1 MMSQVVSP
9 VVAAE
14 ASKKT
19 KRVTRSPQ
27 HTFSLKTKPFAIQP
41 FMIAPMLAGETLVK
55 LNLQAR
61 VITDPVLNPIT
72 GWWKEYYFFHVKM
85 SQLPNFEAI
94 KTMLLDPSDTTL
106 EANDTASAFRYHNGQ
121 DIDFLADAYQVIVD
135 KYFRAQSDIGNVSNF
150 TLGQAPAAINMQNWT
165 ESLFAEEELPDLT
178 VDQTPTADISI
189 EQLNALYETWLTMT
203 QASLTNMTYE
213 DYLATFGVN
222 SNADAENRPELIR
235 YFREWSYPTNTV
247 NPSDILDGSDEVV
260 VPAGQPTSAV
270 SWAINGSAD
279 KKRFAD
285 EPGFIVG
292 VTVTRP
298 KVYFENQL
306 QTAVSMLTR
315 ARYWMPMTDMN
326 NPMMSIRKYA
336 QATGPLSGEF
346 TTRDYTVDVR
356 DLFVYGDQFV
366 NHAPTQSADFPA
378 VALPKSDALAS
389 VKSKY
394 PVEADVDALF
404 VDPTTFHNVRE
415 DGIVSLTI
423 LGHQVDNT

>member
-1 MMSQVVSP
+1 MTQLISP
-9 VVAAE
+9 VVATE
-14 ASKKT
+14 NSKKV
-19 KRVTRSPQ
+19 KRVPRTPQ
-27 HTFSLKTKPFAIQP
+27 HTFTLRTKPFAIQP
-41 FMIAPMLAGETLVK
+41 FMIAPMLAGETLTS

-61 VITDPVLNPIT
+61 VITDPILNPIT

-85 SQLPNFEAI
+85 SQLSNFEATE
-94 KTMLLDPSDTTL
+94 TMLLTPNDVTL
-106 EANDTASAFRYHNGQ
+106 ETDDASSSWRYHNGK
-121 DIDFLADAYQVIVD
+121 DIDWVKLCYDVIVD
-135 KYFRAQSDIGNVSNF
+135 KYFRAEADKGNVTAF
-150 TLGQAPAAINMQNWT
+150 TAGQAPAAINMT
-165 ESLFAEEELPDLT
+165 TGLESLFAEEELPDLT
-178 VDQTPTADISI
+178 IDQTPTADISI
-189 EQLNALYETWLTMT
+189 EQLDALYNAWLMMS

-213 DYLATFGVN
+213 DYLGTFGIN

-235 YFREWSYPTNTV
+235 YFRQWSYPTNTV
-247 NPSDILDGSDEVV
+247 NPADILDGSDEVI

-298 KVYFENQL
+298 KVYFENQKATL
-306 QTAVSMLTR
+306 ASMLTR
-315 ARYWMPMTDMN
+315 AQFWLPPVN
-326 NPMMSIRKYA
+326 QASPQLSIRKYA
-336 QATGPLSGEF
+336 QATGPLAGEF
-346 TTRDYTVDVR
+346 TTRDYTVDTR
-356 DLFVYGDQFV
+356 DLLIYGDQFV
-366 NHAPTQSADFPA
+366 NFDPVQGADLNA

-423 LGHQVDNT
+423 LGHQSDMT